1 MTRLVAG
8 FAVLA
13 ALGGC
18 TTVGEVP
25 TSRIATVALK
35 SSNGLPAGTAVLLAA
50 GDKVSVNIAAVGLGE
65 GQHGVH
71 LHMVGTCEGPG
82 FTTAG
87 AHLNPDGHE
96 HGSANPKGS
105 HLGDLPNLTIGSSG
119 AGTLVADLRGSRAE
133 VEAAL
138 FDSDGTA
145 LVVHTAPDDLRTD
158 PTGNSGA
165 RIACGVLKRP

>member
-25 TSRIATVALK
+25 TSRTATVALK

-50 GDKVSVNIAAVGLGE
+50 GDKVSVNIAAAGLGE

-87 AHLNPDGHE
+87 AHLNPGGHE

-145 LVVHTAPDDLRTD
+145 LVVHAAPDDLRTD